1 MITGNLEIIV
11 FFGVCLFLS
20 LISIASKIYGYRL
33 VLAMTA
39 GIFWILFA
47 TQLATPIFMGLFALF
62 GTVFIFFGVVTLA
75 TFR

>member
-47 TQLATPIFMGLFALF
+47 TQLATPIFMGLFALLYSSF
-62 GTVFIFFGVVTLA
+62 SEL
-75 TFR
+75 